1 MIYIMDVIN
10 KEIIEG
16 LKDDMVGFFTR
27 VNKMEDVW
35 KIMKDGADEYGEEG
49 QASYWLMIYLSIML
63 KENGVPYLVNLLKK
77 SIEDEKVIKDFIYD
91 LIKLDYKKEVGMW
104 SWNEIEEMDINI
116 DDIKDC
122 TTKYSFF

>member
-1 MIYIMDVIN
+1 
-10 KEIIEG
+10 
-16 LKDDMVGFFTR
+16 MVGFFTR

-35 KIMKDGADEYGEEG
+35 KTMKDGADEYGEEG